1 MKPIL
6 FPKTATT
13 FETQGLGVLADAT
26 SCKVTEERNGTY
38 ELEMQYPITGQH
50 YADIGDDC
58 ILYAIPSPYRGPQP
72 FRIYRTSKPINGIVT
87 INARHIRY
95 DLAFVPL
102 NPFTASNAPAAMAG
116 LQSNAAIPSNFTFW
130 TNKTTVADFAVSV
143 PSATSS
149 ILGGQTGSIL
159 DVYGGEY
166 EFDTFAVKLYD
177 QRGQDNGVSI
187 RYGKNLTDLE
197 QERNIYNVTTGIY
210 PYWASADGATL
221 VTCNPKIVYAA
232 GTYERQKII
241 PVDFSQDFQDAP
253 TPEQLLERAQA
264 YVQNNSIGVP
274 TVSLTVSFVQ
284 LEQTEQYKDL
294 VLLEKCDLC
303 DTVSVEYEKLG
314 VSAKAKIVKIVTDVL
329 LERYESVEIG
339 EVRTNIADT
348 IANQQQQIQQR
359 PTSGTVQQIANSIAA
374 AIMGAKGGSVRL
386 LDTNGDGEPD
396 TLYIADNPDP
406 SKAVKVW
413 RFNYAGWGASQNG
426 YDGPFEMGAALGVGL
441 YADFITAG
449 TLNAALA
456 NVINLNASNLITGT
470 IKSTNGAMTIDL
482 DNAAMVAGNSASV
495 KIGSASSYTQ
505 FLWQGFQSF
514 VSGVLRSGVENNW
527 TWANRS
533 MTAFFSTSG
542 LTCVGYKNAAG
553 QLVPGYVSDPYS
565 DLKSGYVNYLSGN
578 TYCTGTSKAYIQRC
592 GYQLFLENSVGGQN
606 DAQIQAHDAYLQTYG
621 LSLKVNGNIECT
633 GSKNRV
639 VNTESYGPRA
649 LNAMES
655 PGPVFC
661 DSGSGVLNENGE
673 CLLFIHPILEEC
685 IDPEAI
691 PQWIVTGSAPGFWVE
706 KDNRGATVHGPAGAS
721 FDWLLIAKQRGYA
734 GVYAEARPQQKT
746 SIDGA
751 SQTALDTVAE
761 QMASQAKEY
770 NSMLDA
776 IVEQQS
782 RLYKMMEA

>member
-166 EFDTFAVKLYD
+166 EFDTFSVKLYD

-221 VTCNPKIVYAA
+221 VTCNPKIVYTA

-274 TVSLTVSFVQ
+274 EVSLTVSFVQ
-284 LEQTEQYKDL
+284 LEQTEQYKNL

-406 SKAVKVW
+406 NKAVKVW

-482 DNAAMVAGNSASV
+482 NNAAMVAGNSASV

-553 QLVPGYVSDPYS
+553 HLVPGYVSDPYS
-565 DLKSGYVNYLSGN
+565 DLQSGYVNYLSGN

-592 GYQLFLENSVGGQN
+592 GHQLFLENSVGGQN
-606 DAQIQAHDAYLQTYG
+606 DAQIQAYDAYLQTYG

-639 VNTESYGPRA
+639 VNTTSYGPRA

-655 PGPVFC
+655 PSPVFC

-673 CLLFIHPILEEC
+673 CLLFVHPILEEC
-685 IDPEAI
+685 IDPGAI

-706 KDNRGATVHGPAGAS
+706 KDGHSATVHGPAGAS
-721 FDWLLIAKQRGYA
+721 FDWMLIAKQRGYA
-734 GVYAEARPQQKT
+734 GVYAEARPRQKAPV
-746 SIDGA
+746 DGA
-751 SQTALDTVAE
+751 SQTALDLVAE
-761 QMASQAKEY
+761 QMARQTEEY

-776 IVEQQS
+776 IVTQQQA
-782 RLYKMMEA
+782 LYKMMEA

>member
-6 FPKTATT
+6 FPADATS
-13 FETQGLGVLADAT
+13 FSTQGLGVLSDAT
-26 SCKVTEERNGTY
+26 SCQVTEERNGTY

-102 NPFTASNAPAAMAG
+102 NPFTASNAPGAMAG
-116 LQSNAAIPSNFTFW
+116 LQSNAAISNNFTFW

-149 ILGGQTGSIL
+149 ILGGQTGSVL

-166 EFDTFAVKLYD
+166 EFDAFSVKLYD

-210 PYWASADGATL
+210 PYWASSDGETL
-221 VTCNPKIVYAA
+221 VTCDPKIVYAS
-232 GTYERQKII
+232 GTYDRQKII

-253 TPEQLLERAQA
+253 TPQQLLERARA
-264 YVQNNSIGVP
+264 YVQSNSIGVP
-274 TVSLTVSFVQ
+274 EVSLTVSFVQ

-303 DTVSVEYEKLG
+303 DTVSVEYEQLG

-359 PTSGTVQQIANSIAA
+359 PTSGAVQQIANSIAA
-374 AIMGAKGGSVRL
+374 AIIGAKGGAVRL

-406 SKAVKVW
+406 SQAVKVW
-413 RFNYAGWGASQNG
+413 RFNYEGWGASQNG

-449 TLNAALA
+449 TLNAAQI
-456 NVINLNASNLITGT
+456 NVVNLSADSIASGTLKSQSGSLVFDLNTGT
-470 IKSTNGAMTIDL
+470 FKSSGS
-482 DNAAMVAGNSASV
+482 NAAM
-495 KIGSASSYTQ
+495 T
-505 FLWQGFQSF
+505 FLN
-514 VSGVLRSGVENNW
+514 GVLTITN
-527 TWANRS
+527 
-533 MTAFFSTSG
+533 
-542 LTCVGYKNAAG
+542 
-553 QLVPGYVSDPYS
+553 
-565 DLKSGYVNYLSGN
+565 
-578 TYCTGTSKAYIQRC
+578 
-592 GYQLFLENSVGGQN
+592 GGSIVLYN
-606 DAQIQAHDAYLQTYG
+606 
-621 LSLKVNGNIECT
+621 
-633 GSKNRV
+633 
-639 VNTESYGPRA
+639 
-649 LNAMES
+649 
-655 PGPVFC
+655 
-661 DSGSGVLNENGE
+661 DSGTGYSLAIGTDGYFRLPECSYLGNHLVWKSINGVPVLS
-673 CLLFIHPILEEC
+673 H
-685 IDPEAI
+685 D
-691 PQWIVTGSAPGFWVE
+691 
-706 KDNRGATVHGPAGAS
+706 
-721 FDWLLIAKQRGYA
+721 
-734 GVYAEARPQQKT
+734 
-746 SIDGA
+746 
-751 SQTALDTVAE
+751 
-761 QMASQAKEY
+761 
-770 NSMLDA
+770 
-776 IVEQQS
+776 
-782 RLYKMMEA
+782 

>member
-58 ILYAIPSPYRGPQP
+58 VLYAIPSPYRGPQP
-72 FRIYRTSKPINGIVT
+72 FRIYRTSKPINGLVT

-102 NPFTASNAPAAMAG
+102 NPFTAANAPAAMAG

-130 TNKTTVADFAVSV
+130 TNKTTVAAFAVSV
-143 PSATSS
+143 PSATSNM
-149 ILGGQTGSIL
+149 LGGQTGSIL

-166 EFDTFAVKLYD
+166 EFDAFTVKLYD

-210 PYWASADGATL
+210 PYWASSDGETL
-221 VTCNPKIVYAA
+221 VTCDPKIVYAS
-232 GTYERQKII
+232 GTYDRQKII

-253 TPEQLLERAQA
+253 TPQQLLERAQA
-264 YVQNNSIGVP
+264 YVQSNSIGVP
-274 TVSLTVSFVQ
+274 EVSLTVSFVQ
-284 LEQTEQYKDL
+284 LEQTEQYKDM

-303 DTVSVEYEKLG
+303 DTVTVEYEKLG

-359 PTSGTVQQIANSIAA
+359 PTSGAVQQIANSIAA
-374 AIMGAKGGSVRL
+374 AIIGAKGGAVRL

-406 SKAVKVW
+406 SQAVKVW
-413 RFNYAGWGASQNG
+413 RFNYEGWGASQNG

-449 TLNAALA
+449 TLNAAQI
-456 NVINLNASNLITGT
+456 NVVNLSADSIASGTLKSQSGSLVFDLNTGT
-470 IKSTNGAMTIDL
+470 FKSSGS
-482 DNAAMVAGNSASV
+482 NAAM
-495 KIGSASSYTQ
+495 T
-505 FLWQGFQSF
+505 FLN
-514 VSGVLRSGVENNW
+514 GVLTITN
-527 TWANRS
+527 
-533 MTAFFSTSG
+533 
-542 LTCVGYKNAAG
+542 
-553 QLVPGYVSDPYS
+553 
-565 DLKSGYVNYLSGN
+565 
-578 TYCTGTSKAYIQRC
+578 
-592 GYQLFLENSVGGQN
+592 GGSIVLYN
-606 DAQIQAHDAYLQTYG
+606 
-621 LSLKVNGNIECT
+621 
-633 GSKNRV
+633 
-639 VNTESYGPRA
+639 
-649 LNAMES
+649 
-655 PGPVFC
+655 
-661 DSGSGVLNENGE
+661 DSGTGYSLAIGTDGYFRLPECSYLGNHLVWKSINGVPVL
-673 CLLFIHPILEEC
+673 
-685 IDPEAI
+685 
-691 PQWIVTGSAPGFWVE
+691 
-706 KDNRGATVHGPAGAS
+706 
-721 FDWLLIAKQRGYA
+721 
-734 GVYAEARPQQKT
+734 
-746 SIDGA
+746 
-751 SQTALDTVAE
+751 
-761 QMASQAKEY
+761 
-770 NSMLDA
+770 
-776 IVEQQS
+776 S
-782 RLYKMMEA
+782 RD

>member
-72 FRIYRTSKPINGIVT
+72 FRIYRTSKPINGLVT

-95 DLAFVPL
+95 DLAFIPL
-102 NPFTASNAPAAMAG
+102 NPFTAANAPAAMAG

-143 PSATSS
+143 PSSTSN

-166 EFDTFAVKLYD
+166 EFDAFAVKLYD

-210 PYWASADGATL
+210 PYWASTDGSTL
-221 VTCNPKIVYAA
+221 VTCDPKIVYAA

-264 YVQNNSIGVP
+264 YVQNNRIGVP
-274 TVSLTVSFVQ
+274 EVSLTVSFVQ
-284 LEQTEQYKDL
+284 LEQTEQYKNL

-303 DTVSVEYEKLG
+303 DTVTVEYEKLG
-314 VSAKAKIVKIVTDVL
+314 VSAKAKIVKIVTNVL

-339 EVRTNIADT
+339 QVRTNIADT
-348 IANQQQQIQQR
+348 IANQQQEIQKR
-359 PTSGTVQQIANSIAA
+359 PTSGAVQQIANFIAA

-396 TLYIADNPDP
+396 TLYIADNQDP
-406 SKAVKVW
+406 AKAVKVW
-413 RFNYAGWGASQNG
+413 RFNYEGWGASKNG

-449 TLNAALA
+449 TLNAALVK
-456 NVINLNASNLITGT
+456 VINLIA
-470 IKSTNGAMTIDL
+470 DH
-482 DNAAMVAGNSASV
+482 VV
-495 KIGSASSYTQ
+495 
-505 FLWQGFQSF
+505 
-514 VSGVLRSGVENNW
+514 
-527 TWANRS
+527 
-533 MTAFFSTSG
+533 STSG
-542 LTCVGYKNAAG
+542 NYSFNIWAAVQQILDSNNLRLRSYVTGTGVQQSIGILQVFSGAVSSDGTMSSGAKVSQVQPNYIECGSDGAGNYSGTVNAGKVTASSFNLAAG
-553 QLVPGYVSDPYS
+553 GDTYYSALSLENNQMVISNLGKLYIGGSGGTVGWKSVQLVDG
-565 DLKSGYVNYLSGN
+565 
-578 TYCTGTSKAYIQRC
+578 
-592 GYQLFLENSVGGQN
+592 SVAN
-606 DAQIQAHDAYLQTYG
+606 
-621 LSLKVNGNIECT
+621 
-633 GSKNRV
+633 
-639 VNTESYGPRA
+639 
-649 LNAMES
+649 
-655 PGPVFC
+655 
-661 DSGSGVLNENGE
+661 VL
-673 CLLFIHPILEEC
+673 CL
-685 IDPEAI
+685 
-691 PQWIVTGSAPGFWVE
+691 T
-706 KDNRGATVHGPAGAS
+706 
-721 FDWLLIAKQRGYA
+721 
-734 GVYAEARPQQKT
+734 
-746 SIDGA
+746 
-751 SQTALDTVAE
+751 
-761 QMASQAKEY
+761 
-770 NSMLDA
+770 
-776 IVEQQS
+776 
-782 RLYKMMEA
+782 

>member
-72 FRIYRTSKPINGIVT
+72 FRIYRTSKPINGLVT

-102 NPFTASNAPAAMAG
+102 NPFTAANAPAAMAG

-130 TNKTTVADFAVSV
+130 TNKATVADFSVSV
-143 PSATSS
+143 PSATSN

-166 EFDTFAVKLYD
+166 EFDAFAVKLYD

-210 PYWASADGATL
+210 PYWASADGTTL
-221 VTCNPKIVYAA
+221 VTCDPKIVYAA

-274 TVSLTVSFVQ
+274 EVSLTVSFVQ
-284 LEQTEQYKDL
+284 LEQTEQYKNL

-303 DTVSVEYEKLG
+303 DTVTVEYEKLG

-339 EVRTNIADT
+339 QVRTNIADT
-348 IANQQQQIQQR
+348 IANQQQEIQKR
-359 PTSGTVQQIANSIAA
+359 PTSGAVQQIANSIAA

-406 SKAVKVW
+406 NEAVKVW
-413 RFNYAGWGASQNG
+413 RFNYEGWGASKNG

-449 TLNAALA
+449 TLNCALL
-456 NVINLNASNLITGT
+456 NVINLVAQGVQLTGNFT
-470 IKSTNGAMTIDL
+470 ATNGNLLMKMWAGML
-482 DNAAMVAGNSASV
+482 SLEDNGYDRAWLYQGTGGGQIQVFEGNVVNGQLGAGAKTSWMSPYALFCGQTADGQFTGDIQAGN
-495 KIGSASSYTQ
+495 
-505 FLWQGFQSF
+505 L
-514 VSGVLRSGVENNW
+514 
-527 TWANRS
+527 
-533 MTAFFSTSG
+533 
-542 LTCVGYKNAAG
+542 
-553 QLVPGYVSDPYS
+553 
-565 DLKSGYVNYLSGN
+565 YLSGN
-578 TYCTGTSKAYIQRC
+578 ATVNGTLSASKTAVFSGDIQSQGTLRLSNGQIC
-592 GYQLFLENSVGGQN
+592 PKNGQN
-606 DAQIQAHDAYLQTYG
+606 T
-621 LSLKVNGNIECT
+621 LSVDWVRITING
-633 GSKNRV
+633 SD
-639 VNTESYGPRA
+639 YW
-649 LNAMES
+649 
-655 PGPVFC
+655 
-661 DSGSGVLNENGE
+661 VL
-673 CLLFIHPILEEC
+673 
-685 IDPEAI
+685 A
-691 PQWIVTGSAPGFWVE
+691 AP
-706 KDNRGATVHGPAGAS
+706 A
-721 FDWLLIAKQRGYA
+721 
-734 GVYAEARPQQKT
+734 
-746 SIDGA
+746 
-751 SQTALDTVAE
+751 
-761 QMASQAKEY
+761 
-770 NSMLDA
+770 
-776 IVEQQS
+776 
-782 RLYKMMEA
+782 

>member
-72 FRIYRTSKPINGIVT
+72 FRIYRTSKPINGLVT

-102 NPFTASNAPAAMAG
+102 NPFTAANAPAAMAG

-177 QRGQDNGVSI
+177 KRGQDNGVSI

-197 QERNIYNVTTGIY
+197 QEHNIYNVTTGIY

-406 SKAVKVW
+406 AKAVKVW
-413 RFNYAGWGASQNG
+413 RFNYEGWGASQNG

-449 TLNAALA
+449 TLNCALL
-456 NVINLNASNLITGT
+456 NVINLVAQGVQLTG
-470 IKSTNGAMTIDL
+470 D
-482 DNAAMVAGNSASV
+482 
-495 KIGSASSYTQ
+495 
-505 FLWQGFQSF
+505 FQ
-514 VSGVLRSGVENNW
+514 
-527 TWANRS
+527 A
-533 MTAFFSTSG
+533 
-542 LTCVGYKNAAG
+542 
-553 QLVPGYVSDPYS
+553 
-565 DLKSGYVNYLSGN
+565 
-578 TYCTGTSKAYIQRC
+578 
-592 GYQLFLENSVGGQN
+592 
-606 DAQIQAHDAYLQTYG
+606 
-621 LSLKVNGNIECT
+621 VNGNILARLWA
-633 GSKNRV
+633 GSLSFSDAQNLRLK
-639 VNTESYGPRA
+639 SYIAATDPTSGIIQ
-649 LNAMES
+649 LFSGNVSEDGTM
-655 PGPVFC
+655 
-661 DSGSGVLNENGE
+661 GSGALRTQIQPNYIE
-673 CLLFIHPILEEC
+673 C
-685 IDPEAI
+685 
-691 PQWIVTGSAPGFWVE
+691 GS
-706 KDNRGATVHGPAGAS
+706 
-721 FDWLLIAKQRGYA
+721 
-734 GVYAEARPQQKT
+734 
-746 SIDGA
+746 DGA
-751 SQTALDTVAE
+751 GNYSGAVNAGKVTASSFNLATGGSTYFTALSLDGNRLVISNLGKLYIGGSGGTVGWKSVQLVDGSVA
-761 QMASQAKEY
+761 
-770 NSMLDA
+770 NVLC
-776 IVEQQS
+776 
-782 RLYKMMEA
+782 LT

>member
-72 FRIYRTSKPINGIVT
+72 FRIYRTSKPINGLVT

-95 DLAFVPL
+95 DLAFIPL
-102 NPFTASNAPAAMAG
+102 NPFTAANAPAAMAG

-143 PSATSS
+143 PSSTSN

-166 EFDTFAVKLYD
+166 EFDAFAVKLYD

-210 PYWASADGATL
+210 PYWASTDGSTL
-221 VTCNPKIVYAA
+221 VTCDPKIVYAA

-264 YVQNNSIGVP
+264 YVQNNRIGVP
-274 TVSLTVSFVQ
+274 EVSLTVSFVQ
-284 LEQTEQYKDL
+284 LEQTEQYKNL

-303 DTVSVEYEKLG
+303 DTVTVEYEKLG
-314 VSAKAKIVKIVTDVL
+314 VSAKAKIVKIVTNVL

-339 EVRTNIADT
+339 QVRTNIADT
-348 IANQQQQIQQR
+348 IANQQQEIQKR
-359 PTSGTVQQIANSIAA
+359 PTSGAVQQIANFIAA

-396 TLYIADNPDP
+396 TLYIADNQDP
-406 SKAVKVW
+406 AKAVKVW
-413 RFNYAGWGASQNG
+413 RFNYEGWGASKNG

-449 TLNAALA
+449 TLNAALVK
-456 NVINLNASNLITGT
+456 VINLIADHVVSMSGNYSFNIWAAVQQILDSNNLRLRSYVTGTGVQQSIGILQVFSGAVSSDGTMSSGAKVSQVQPNHIECGSDGAGNYSGTVNAGKVTASSFNLAAGGDTYYSALSLENNRMVISNLGKLYIGGSGGT
-470 IKSTNGAMTIDL
+470 VGWKS
-482 DNAAMVAGNSASV
+482 V
-495 KIGSASSYTQ
+495 
-505 FLWQGFQSF
+505 
-514 VSGVLRSGVENNW
+514 
-527 TWANRS
+527 
-533 MTAFFSTSG
+533 
-542 LTCVGYKNAAG
+542 
-553 QLVPGYVSDPYS
+553 QLVDG
-565 DLKSGYVNYLSGN
+565 
-578 TYCTGTSKAYIQRC
+578 
-592 GYQLFLENSVGGQN
+592 SVAN
-606 DAQIQAHDAYLQTYG
+606 
-621 LSLKVNGNIECT
+621 
-633 GSKNRV
+633 
-639 VNTESYGPRA
+639 
-649 LNAMES
+649 
-655 PGPVFC
+655 
-661 DSGSGVLNENGE
+661 VL
-673 CLLFIHPILEEC
+673 CL
-685 IDPEAI
+685 
-691 PQWIVTGSAPGFWVE
+691 T
-706 KDNRGATVHGPAGAS
+706 
-721 FDWLLIAKQRGYA
+721 
-734 GVYAEARPQQKT
+734 
-746 SIDGA
+746 
-751 SQTALDTVAE
+751 
-761 QMASQAKEY
+761 
-770 NSMLDA
+770 
-776 IVEQQS
+776 
-782 RLYKMMEA
+782 

>member
-38 ELEMQYPITGQH
+38 ELEMQYPIAGQH

-72 FRIYRTSKPINGIVT
+72 FRIYRTSKPINGLVT

-102 NPFTASNAPAAMAG
+102 NPFTAANAPAAMAG

-130 TNKTTVADFAVSV
+130 TNKATVADFSVSV
-143 PSATSS
+143 PSATSN

-166 EFDTFAVKLYD
+166 EFDAFAVKLYD

-210 PYWASADGATL
+210 PYWMSTDGTTL
-221 VTCNPKIVYAA
+221 VTCDPKIVYAP

-274 TVSLTVSFVQ
+274 EVSLTVSFVQ
-284 LEQTEQYKDL
+284 LEQTEQYKNL

-303 DTVSVEYEKLG
+303 DTVTVEYEKLG

-339 EVRTNIADT
+339 QVRTNIADT
-348 IANQQQQIQQR
+348 IANQQQEIQKR
-359 PTSGTVQQIANSIAA
+359 PTSGAVQQIANSIAA

-396 TLYIADNPDP
+396 TLYIADNQDP
-406 SKAVKVW
+406 AKAVKVW
-413 RFNYAGWGASQNG
+413 RFNYEGWGASKNG

-449 TLNAALA
+449 TLNAALVK
-456 NVINLNASNLITGT
+456 VINL
-470 IKSTNGAMTIDL
+470 
-482 DNAAMVAGNSASV
+482 VADHV
-495 KIGSASSYTQ
+495 
-505 FLWQGFQSF
+505 
-514 VSGVLRSGVENNW
+514 V
-527 TWANRS
+527 
-533 MTAFFSTSG
+533 STSG
-542 LTCVGYKNAAG
+542 NYSFNIWAAVQQILDSDNLRLRSYVTGAGVQRSIGILQVFSGSVSSDGTMSSGAKVTQVQPNYIECGSDGAGNYSGAVNAGKVTASSFNLATG
-553 QLVPGYVSDPYS
+553 
-565 DLKSGYVNYLSGN
+565 GN
-578 TYCTGTSKAYIQRC
+578 TYFPA
-592 GYQLFLENSVGGQN
+592 
-606 DAQIQAHDAYLQTYG
+606 
-621 LSLKVNGNIECT
+621 LSLDGNRLVISNL
-633 GSKNRV
+633 GKL
-639 VNTESYGPRA
+639 YIG
-649 LNAMES
+649 
-655 PGPVFC
+655 
-661 DSGSGVLNENGE
+661 GSGGTVGWKSVRLVDGSVANVL
-673 CLLFIHPILEEC
+673 CL
-685 IDPEAI
+685 
-691 PQWIVTGSAPGFWVE
+691 T
-706 KDNRGATVHGPAGAS
+706 
-721 FDWLLIAKQRGYA
+721 
-734 GVYAEARPQQKT
+734 
-746 SIDGA
+746 
-751 SQTALDTVAE
+751 
-761 QMASQAKEY
+761 
-770 NSMLDA
+770 
-776 IVEQQS
+776 
-782 RLYKMMEA
+782 

>member
-1 MKPIL
+1 MKPVL

-210 PYWASADGATL
+210 PYWASADGAAL

-274 TVSLTVSFVQ
+274 EVSLTVSFVQ
-284 LEQTEQYKDL
+284 LEQTEQYKNL

-303 DTVSVEYEKLG
+303 DTVTVEYEKLG

-339 EVRTNIADT
+339 QVRTNIADT

-406 SKAVKVW
+406 AKAVKVW
-413 RFNYAGWGASQNG
+413 RFNYEGWGASKNG

-449 TLNAALA
+449 TLNCALL
-456 NVINLNASNLITGT
+456 NVINLVAQGVRLTGEFT
-470 IKSTNGAMTIDL
+470 AQNGDL
-482 DNAAMVAGNSASV
+482 LMKMWAGMLSMEYAGNDRAWLYQSSGGGQIQVYSGSV
-495 KIGSASSYTQ
+495 
-505 FLWQGFQSF
+505 
-514 VSGVLRSGVENNW
+514 VD
-527 TWANRS
+527 
-533 MTAFFSTSG
+533 
-542 LTCVGYKNAAG
+542 G
-553 QLVPGYVSDPYS
+553 QLGADAKTSWMSPYALFCGQTADGQFTGDIQAGY
-565 DLKSGYVNYLSGN
+565 LYLSGN
-578 TYCTGTSKAYIQRC
+578 ATVKGSFSASGTTSLLGELQMQAPLRLYNGLICPR
-592 GYQLFLENSVGGQN
+592 GGQN
-606 DAQIQAHDAYLQTYG
+606 T
-621 LSLKVNGNIECT
+621 LSVDWVRITING
-633 GSKNRV
+633 KD
-639 VNTESYGPRA
+639 YW
-649 LNAMES
+649 
-655 PGPVFC
+655 
-661 DSGSGVLNENGE
+661 VL
-673 CLLFIHPILEEC
+673 
-685 IDPEAI
+685 A
-691 PQWIVTGSAPGFWVE
+691 AP
-706 KDNRGATVHGPAGAS
+706 A
-721 FDWLLIAKQRGYA
+721 
-734 GVYAEARPQQKT
+734 
-746 SIDGA
+746 
-751 SQTALDTVAE
+751 
-761 QMASQAKEY
+761 
-770 NSMLDA
+770 
-776 IVEQQS
+776 
-782 RLYKMMEA
+782 

>member
-166 EFDTFAVKLYD
+166 EFDAFAVKLYD

-210 PYWASADGATL
+210 PYWASADGTTL
-221 VTCNPKIVYAA
+221 VTCDPKIVYAA

-274 TVSLTVSFVQ
+274 EVSLTVSFVQ
-284 LEQTEQYKDL
+284 LEQTEQYKNL

-303 DTVSVEYEKLG
+303 DTVTVEYEKLG

-339 EVRTNIADT
+339 QVRTNIADT
-348 IANQQQQIQQR
+348 IANQQQEIQKR
-359 PTSGTVQQIANSIAA
+359 PTSGAVQQIANSIAA

-396 TLYIADNPDP
+396 TLYIADNQDP
-406 SKAVKVW
+406 AKAVKVW
-413 RFNYAGWGASQNG
+413 RFNYEGWGASKNG

-449 TLNAALA
+449 TLNAALVK
-456 NVINLNASNLITGT
+456 VINL
-470 IKSTNGAMTIDL
+470 
-482 DNAAMVAGNSASV
+482 VADHV
-495 KIGSASSYTQ
+495 
-505 FLWQGFQSF
+505 
-514 VSGVLRSGVENNW
+514 V
-527 TWANRS
+527 
-533 MTAFFSTSG
+533 STSG
-542 LTCVGYKNAAG
+542 NYSFNIWAAVQQILDSDNLRLRSYVTGAGVQRSIGILQVFSGSVSADGAMSSGAKVTQVQPNYIECGSDGAGNYSGEVNAGKVTASSFNLATG
-553 QLVPGYVSDPYS
+553 
-565 DLKSGYVNYLSGN
+565 GN
-578 TYCTGTSKAYIQRC
+578 TYFPA
-592 GYQLFLENSVGGQN
+592 
-606 DAQIQAHDAYLQTYG
+606 
-621 LSLKVNGNIECT
+621 LSLDGNRLVISNLGKLYIG
-633 GSKNRV
+633 GSGGTVGWKSVQLVDGSV
-639 VNTESYGPRA
+639 VN
-649 LNAMES
+649 
-655 PGPVFC
+655 
-661 DSGSGVLNENGE
+661 VL
-673 CLLFIHPILEEC
+673 CL
-685 IDPEAI
+685 
-691 PQWIVTGSAPGFWVE
+691 T
-706 KDNRGATVHGPAGAS
+706 
-721 FDWLLIAKQRGYA
+721 
-734 GVYAEARPQQKT
+734 
-746 SIDGA
+746 
-751 SQTALDTVAE
+751 
-761 QMASQAKEY
+761 
-770 NSMLDA
+770 
-776 IVEQQS
+776 
-782 RLYKMMEA
+782 

>member
-72 FRIYRTSKPINGIVT
+72 FRIYRTSKPINGLVT

-102 NPFTASNAPAAMAG
+102 NPFTAANAPAAMAG

-130 TNKTTVADFAVSV
+130 TNKATVADFSVSV
-143 PSATSS
+143 PSATSN

-166 EFDTFAVKLYD
+166 EFDAFAVKLYD

-187 RYGKNLTDLE
+187 RYGKNLTDLD

-210 PYWASADGATL
+210 PYWASADGTTL
-221 VTCNPKIVYAA
+221 VTCDPKIVYAA

-274 TVSLTVSFVQ
+274 EVSLTVSFVQ
-284 LEQTEQYKDL
+284 LEQTEQYKNL

-303 DTVSVEYEKLG
+303 DTVTVEYEKLG

-329 LERYESVEIG
+329 LERYKSVEIG

-359 PTSGTVQQIANSIAA
+359 PTSSAVQQIASAITA
-374 AIMGAKGGSVRL
+374 AILGAKGGSVRL

-396 TLYIADNPDP
+396 TLYIADNRDP
-406 SKAVKVW
+406 AKAVKVW
-413 RFNYAGWGASQNG
+413 RFNYEGWGASKNG

-449 TLNAALA
+449 TLNAALVK
-456 NVINLNASNLITGT
+456 VINLIA
-470 IKSTNGAMTIDL
+470 DH
-482 DNAAMVAGNSASV
+482 VV
-495 KIGSASSYTQ
+495 
-505 FLWQGFQSF
+505 
-514 VSGVLRSGVENNW
+514 
-527 TWANRS
+527 
-533 MTAFFSTSG
+533 STSG
-542 LTCVGYKNAAG
+542 SYSFNVWAAVQQILDSDNLRLRSYVTGAGVQRSIGILQVFSGSVSADGAMSSGAKVTQVQPNYIECGSDGAGNYSGAVNAGKVTASSFNLATG
-553 QLVPGYVSDPYS
+553 
-565 DLKSGYVNYLSGN
+565 GN
-578 TYCTGTSKAYIQRC
+578 TYFPA
-592 GYQLFLENSVGGQN
+592 
-606 DAQIQAHDAYLQTYG
+606 
-621 LSLKVNGNIECT
+621 LSLDGNRLVISNLGKLYIG
-633 GSKNRV
+633 GSGGTVGWKSVRLVDGSV
-639 VNTESYGPRA
+639 VN
-649 LNAMES
+649 
-655 PGPVFC
+655 
-661 DSGSGVLNENGE
+661 VL
-673 CLLFIHPILEEC
+673 CL
-685 IDPEAI
+685 
-691 PQWIVTGSAPGFWVE
+691 T
-706 KDNRGATVHGPAGAS
+706 
-721 FDWLLIAKQRGYA
+721 
-734 GVYAEARPQQKT
+734 
-746 SIDGA
+746 
-751 SQTALDTVAE
+751 
-761 QMASQAKEY
+761 
-770 NSMLDA
+770 
-776 IVEQQS
+776 
-782 RLYKMMEA
+782 

>member
-26 SCKVTEERNGTY
+26 SCKVTEERNGLY

-50 YADIGDDC
+50 YAEIGDDC

-102 NPFTASNAPAAMAG
+102 NPFTAANAPAAMAG

-130 TNKTTVADFAVSV
+130 TNKATVADFSVSV
-143 PSATSS
+143 PSATSN

-166 EFDTFAVKLYD
+166 EFDAFAVKLYD

-210 PYWASADGATL
+210 PYWASADGTTL
-221 VTCNPKIVYAA
+221 VTCDPKIVYAA

-274 TVSLTVSFVQ
+274 EVSLTVSFVQ
-284 LEQTEQYKDL
+284 LEQTEQYKNL

-303 DTVSVEYEKLG
+303 DTVTVEYEKLG

-339 EVRTNIADT
+339 QVRTNIADT
-348 IANQQQQIQQR
+348 IANQQGQINQK
-359 PTSGTVQQIANSIAA
+359 PSVGAVQGIANAIAQ
-374 AIMGAKGGSVRL
+374 AIIGAKGGAVRL
-386 LDTNGDGEPD
+386 LDTNGDGDPD

-406 SKAVKVW
+406 AQAVKVW
-413 RFNYAGWGASQNG
+413 RFNYEGWGASTHG
-426 YDGPFEMGAALGVGL
+426 YNGPFEMGAALGVGL

-449 TLNAALA
+449 TLNAALVK
-456 NVINLNASNLITGT
+456 VINLI
-470 IKSTNGAMTIDL
+470 
-482 DNAAMVAGNSASV
+482 
-495 KIGSASSYTQ
+495 
-505 FLWQGFQSF
+505 
-514 VSGVLRSGVENNW
+514 
-527 TWANRS
+527 ANHVQ
-533 MTAFFSTSG
+533 STSG
-542 LTCVGYKNAAG
+542 SYLMELWAAVLTLLDGGDLRTRLYTTGSENSIGVLQVFSGQVDENGTMSSGAKVTQVQPNYIECGSDGAGNYSGAVNAGKVTASSFNLATG
-553 QLVPGYVSDPYS
+553 
-565 DLKSGYVNYLSGN
+565 GN
-578 TYCTGTSKAYIQRC
+578 TYFPA
-592 GYQLFLENSVGGQN
+592 
-606 DAQIQAHDAYLQTYG
+606 
-621 LSLKVNGNIECT
+621 LSLDGNRLVISNL
-633 GSKNRV
+633 GKL
-639 VNTESYGPRA
+639 YIG
-649 LNAMES
+649 
-655 PGPVFC
+655 
-661 DSGSGVLNENGE
+661 GSGGTVGWKSVQLVDGSVANVL
-673 CLLFIHPILEEC
+673 CL
-685 IDPEAI
+685 
-691 PQWIVTGSAPGFWVE
+691 T
-706 KDNRGATVHGPAGAS
+706 
-721 FDWLLIAKQRGYA
+721 
-734 GVYAEARPQQKT
+734 
-746 SIDGA
+746 
-751 SQTALDTVAE
+751 
-761 QMASQAKEY
+761 
-770 NSMLDA
+770 
-776 IVEQQS
+776 
-782 RLYKMMEA
+782 

>member
-1 MKPIL
+1 MKPVL

-26 SCKVTEERNGTY
+26 SCKVTEERNGLY

-72 FRIYRTSKPINGIVT
+72 FRIYRTSKPINGLVT

-102 NPFTASNAPAAMAG
+102 NPFTAANAPAAMAG

-177 QRGQDNGVSI
+177 KRGQDNGVSI

-406 SKAVKVW
+406 AKAVKVW
-413 RFNYAGWGASQNG
+413 RFNYEGWGASQNG

-449 TLNAALA
+449 TLNCALL
-456 NVINLNASNLITGT
+456 NVINLVAQGVQLTG
-470 IKSTNGAMTIDL
+470 D
-482 DNAAMVAGNSASV
+482 
-495 KIGSASSYTQ
+495 
-505 FLWQGFQSF
+505 FQ
-514 VSGVLRSGVENNW
+514 
-527 TWANRS
+527 A
-533 MTAFFSTSG
+533 
-542 LTCVGYKNAAG
+542 
-553 QLVPGYVSDPYS
+553 
-565 DLKSGYVNYLSGN
+565 
-578 TYCTGTSKAYIQRC
+578 
-592 GYQLFLENSVGGQN
+592 
-606 DAQIQAHDAYLQTYG
+606 
-621 LSLKVNGNIECT
+621 VNGNILARLWA
-633 GSKNRV
+633 GSLSF
-639 VNTESYGPRA
+639 SYAQNLRLKSYIAATDPTSGIIQ
-649 LNAMES
+649 LFSGNVSEDGTM
-655 PGPVFC
+655 
-661 DSGSGVLNENGE
+661 GSGALRTQIQPNYIE
-673 CLLFIHPILEEC
+673 C
-685 IDPEAI
+685 
-691 PQWIVTGSAPGFWVE
+691 GS
-706 KDNRGATVHGPAGAS
+706 
-721 FDWLLIAKQRGYA
+721 
-734 GVYAEARPQQKT
+734 
-746 SIDGA
+746 DGA
-751 SQTALDTVAE
+751 GNYSGAVNAGKVTASSFNLATGGSTYLAALSLDGNRLVISNLGKLYIGGSGGTVGWKSVQLVDGSVA
-761 QMASQAKEY
+761 
-770 NSMLDA
+770 NVLC
-776 IVEQQS
+776 
-782 RLYKMMEA
+782 LT

>member
-72 FRIYRTSKPINGIVT
+72 FRIYRTSKPINGLVT

-95 DLAFVPL
+95 DLAFIPL
-102 NPFTASNAPAAMAG
+102 NPFTAANAPAAMAG

-143 PSATSS
+143 PSSTSN

-166 EFDTFAVKLYD
+166 EFDAFAVKLYD

-210 PYWASADGATL
+210 PYWASTDGSTL
-221 VTCNPKIVYAA
+221 VTCDPKIVYAA

-264 YVQNNSIGVP
+264 YVQNNRIGVP
-274 TVSLTVSFVQ
+274 EVSLTVSFVQ
-284 LEQTEQYKDL
+284 LEQTEQYKNL

-303 DTVSVEYEKLG
+303 DTVTVEYEKLG
-314 VSAKAKIVKIVTDVL
+314 VSAKAKIVKIVTNVL

-339 EVRTNIADT
+339 QVRTNIADT
-348 IANQQQQIQQR
+348 IANQQQEIQKR
-359 PTSGTVQQIANSIAA
+359 PTSGAVQQIANFIAA

-406 SKAVKVW
+406 AKAVKVW
-413 RFNYAGWGASQNG
+413 RFNYEGWGASQNG

-449 TLNAALA
+449 TLNAALVK
-456 NVINLNASNLITGT
+456 VINLIA
-470 IKSTNGAMTIDL
+470 DH
-482 DNAAMVAGNSASV
+482 VV
-495 KIGSASSYTQ
+495 
-505 FLWQGFQSF
+505 
-514 VSGVLRSGVENNW
+514 
-527 TWANRS
+527 
-533 MTAFFSTSG
+533 STSG
-542 LTCVGYKNAAG
+542 NYSFNIWAAVQQILDSNNLRLRSYVTGTGVQQSIGILQVFSGAVSSDGTMSSGAKVSQVQPNYIECGSDGAGNYSGTVNAGKVTASSFNLAAG
-553 QLVPGYVSDPYS
+553 GDTYYSALSLENNQMVISNLGKLYIGGSGGTVGWKSVQLVDG
-565 DLKSGYVNYLSGN
+565 
-578 TYCTGTSKAYIQRC
+578 
-592 GYQLFLENSVGGQN
+592 SVAN
-606 DAQIQAHDAYLQTYG
+606 
-621 LSLKVNGNIECT
+621 
-633 GSKNRV
+633 
-639 VNTESYGPRA
+639 
-649 LNAMES
+649 
-655 PGPVFC
+655 
-661 DSGSGVLNENGE
+661 VL
-673 CLLFIHPILEEC
+673 CL
-685 IDPEAI
+685 
-691 PQWIVTGSAPGFWVE
+691 T
-706 KDNRGATVHGPAGAS
+706 
-721 FDWLLIAKQRGYA
+721 
-734 GVYAEARPQQKT
+734 
-746 SIDGA
+746 
-751 SQTALDTVAE
+751 
-761 QMASQAKEY
+761 
-770 NSMLDA
+770 
-776 IVEQQS
+776 
-782 RLYKMMEA
+782 